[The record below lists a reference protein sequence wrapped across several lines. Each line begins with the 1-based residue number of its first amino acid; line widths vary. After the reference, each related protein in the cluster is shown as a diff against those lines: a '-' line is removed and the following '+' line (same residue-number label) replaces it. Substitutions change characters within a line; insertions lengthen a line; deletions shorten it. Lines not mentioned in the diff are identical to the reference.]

1 MSKKVVLLLLFVVVI
16 AVFYY
21 SWLSD
26 PSLRSERYL
35 PKWLLNWSNSY
46 YNVRT
51 AVPFVAFG
59 FLLQAYSKSKRRFKV
74 DVNENLIFI
83 QNLGVA
89 GVVAFLAEGGQFL
102 LKNRSPDIM
111 DIYFGIIGSLLGG
124 LIHLIFYKVSKD

>member
-26 PSLRSERYL
+26 PSLSSESYL
-35 PKWLLNWSNSY
+35 PKWLLKWSNRY

-59 FLLQAYSKSKRRFKV
+59 FLLEAYSKHKRRYEV
-74 DVNENLIFI
+74 DVHENLIFI

-89 GVVAFLAEGGQFL
+89 AVVAFIAEGGQFL
-102 LKNRSPDIM
+102 IKNRSPDIM
-111 DIYFGIIGSLLGG
+111 DIYFGIIGSLIGG
-124 LIHLIFYKVSKD
+124 LVHLLYNKVSKD